1 MEPADWPLLRHF
13 TKAEFPA
20 PEKMGFQF
28 MLKLDR
34 MRHEAGVPCPISSSF
49 RTKKHNKA
57 VGGAEDSAHCDGD
70 EDGELCEAADIKP
83 ANSGDRYQIIRAA
96 FLVGFERIGIYANGS
111 VHVDATGDR
120 RPNCVL
126 WHVVSNPA

>member
-1 MEPADWPLLRHF
+1 MQAADWPLLRHF
-13 TKAEFPA
+13 KKEEFPA

-34 MRHEAGVPCPISSSF
+34 MRHEAGVPCPVTSSY
-49 RTKKHNKA
+49 RTPAHNKA
-57 VGGAEDSAHCDGD
+57 VGGAKDSAHCDGT
-70 EDGELCEAADIKP
+70 EPETFCESADIQP
-83 ANSGDRYQIIRAA
+83 VDSHDRYEIIRAA

-111 VHVDATGDR
+111 IHVDTTGDR
-120 RPNCVL
+120 RPNRVL